1 LSALI
6 TVAHAGQAPTILAAD
21 ERVGHVF
28 VLNSSFAPTISR
40 RAASSSVSMLD
51 ARTGHV
57 LNTVSVAPNLQS
69 VVVDE
74 QTKRVFVASE
84 GPLAA
89 NGGPIGRGNVSV
101 VDATTGTI
109 AATIPLSGA
118 LAVNEPRGCVY
129 LLDNNGVEVLDATT
143 GRVRRHI
150 GGVVGGAIVVDPQTN
165 RAFVS
170 SDGGTITMLDT
181 TKGTVA
187 GTIPAR
193 GGARMVAVDTRA
205 ARVFYLSGTFRQGD
219 LTALDARTGAER
231 YDVPA
236 GDAYPTVA
244 AVDERLGRVYVES
257 NPPESNSGPVPTSIA
272 IHDAATGQHIR
283 DTPLGLVGFPTT
295 PNGAQSIAVDEAHG
309 QVFVLTVPFT
319 LDHNGVP
326 RHGPARLVTFDAATG
341 TVSSSVGVGKDPQA
355 VVVDAR
361 LRRVFVA
368 NRGDNTVSVFDADSV
383 LSSGGKA
390 TVALCLC

>member
-1 LSALI
+1 
-6 TVAHAGQAPTILAAD
+6 
-21 ERVGHVF
+21 
-28 VLNSSFAPTISR
+28 
-40 RAASSSVSMLD
+40 M
-51 ARTGHV
+51 
-57 LNTVSVAPNLQS
+57 
-69 VVVDE
+69 
-74 QTKRVFVASE
+74 
-84 GPLAA
+84 
-89 NGGPIGRGNVSV
+89 
-101 VDATTGTI
+101 GTI
-109 AATIPLSGA
+109 AATIPLSGV
-118 LAVNEPRGCVY
+118 LAVDEPKGCVY

-143 GRVRRHI
+143 GQVRRHI

-170 SDGGTITMLDT
+170 SDGGTITVLDT

-231 YDVPA
+231 YDIPVT
-236 GDAYPTVA
+236 GGYPTVA
-244 AVDERLGRVYVES
+244 AVDERLRRVYVES
-257 NPPESNSGPVPTSIA
+257 NPPESNTGPTPTSIA
-272 IHDAATGQHIR
+272 ILDAVTGQHMR

-309 QVFVLTVPFT
+309 QVFVLTIPFT
-319 LDHNGVP
+319 LDRNGVP
-326 RHGPARLVTFDAATG
+326 RHGSARLVTFDAAAG
-341 TVSSSVGVGKDPQA
+341 AVSSKVGVGKDPQA

-368 NRGDNTVSVFDADSV
+368 NRGDNTVSVFDASR
-383 LSSGGKA
+383 L
-390 TVALCLC
+390 